1 MQRQE
6 TLTCALEISVFSNQM
21 EHLLAG
27 FLAAY
32 LTGGGW
38 NKADLAHLRSPLS
51 IVIGFSRRL
60 TEVVLPEV
68 YHFMGKGRK
77 QESTCSGVLVAK
89 WAGLSA
95 ISSVTSSW
103 SYR

>member
-6 TLTCALEISVFSNQM
+6 TLTRALEISVFSNQM

-68 YHFMGKGRK
+68 YHFIGKGRK
-77 QESTCSGVLVAK
+77 HMLQRSGGKVGRIKRYLIGDFLLVL
-89 WAGLSA
+89 
-95 ISSVTSSW
+95 
-103 SYR
+103 